1 MGSSSR
7 QYGPH
12 FEGPCRWSI
21 DSLPLL
27 LATPPILVNGEDTM
41 ACKQCQGIERFF
53 DQKEADKDLAA
64 YRKKGPAA
72 TTQMLVDAIT
82 AQGVD
87 GGSLL
92 DIGGGVGAI
101 QNELLGAG
109 IKSAVSVDA
118 STAYARVAEQEAE
131 RQGHADR
138 ISRHHG
144 DFVDAAPN
152 LDDAD
157 VVTLDR
163 VICCYH
169 DVQNLVGLSSQ
180 KAKRVYAL
188 VFPRENLL
196 SKLGFGV
203 KTCSLGCDGAP
214 SASSSTQPRSSNP
227 SSRPTACAA
236 SPTTRPDSGRLW
248 SIPASNKTAAQRR
261 YGAARAKLS

>member
-1 MGSSSR
+1 
-7 QYGPH
+7 
-12 FEGPCRWSI
+12 
-21 DSLPLL
+21 L
-27 LATPPILVNGEDTM
+27 
-41 ACKQCQGIERFF
+41 ACKQCQGIEEFF
-53 DQKEADKDLAA
+53 DQKEADKDLAT
-64 YRKKGPAA
+64 YRKKGPDA
-72 TTQMLVDAIT
+72 TTRMLVDAIVS
-82 AQGVD
+82 QGVD

-92 DIGGGVGAI
+92 DIGGGVGAV

-109 IKSAVSVDA
+109 IKTAVSVDA
-118 STAYARVAEQEAE
+118 STAYARVAANEAE

-169 DVQNLVGLSSQ
+169 DMQKLVGLSSQ
-180 KAKRVYAL
+180 KAKRIYAV

-203 KTCSLGCDGAP
+203 FNVFFRLK
-214 SASSSTQPRSSNP
+214 RSSF
-227 SSRPTACAA
+227 RIFIHPTSVIEALVEGNGLRRH
-236 SPTTRPDSGRLW
+236 SYRKTRMW
-248 SIPASNKTAAQRR
+248 QVVVYARR
-261 YGAARAKLS
+261 

>member
-1 MGSSSR
+1 
-7 QYGPH
+7 
-12 FEGPCRWSI
+12 
-21 DSLPLL
+21 
-27 LATPPILVNGEDTM
+27 M

-203 KTCSLGCDGAP
+203 FNMFFRLRRSLFRIFIHPTSVIESLIEANGLRRQSYHKT
-214 SASSSTQPRSSNP
+214 
-227 SSRPTACAA
+227 
-236 SPTTRPDSGRLW
+236 RLW
-248 SIPASNKTAAQRR
+248 QVVVYTRVQ
-261 YGAARAKLS
+261 

>member
-1 MGSSSR
+1 
-7 QYGPH
+7 
-12 FEGPCRWSI
+12 
-21 DSLPLL
+21 
-27 LATPPILVNGEDTM
+27 M
-41 ACKQCQGIERFF
+41 ACNQCRGIEEFF

-72 TTQMLVDAIT
+72 TTQMLVDAIVG
-82 AQGVD
+82 QGVD

-101 QNELLGAG
+101 QNALLGAG
-109 IKSAVSVDA
+109 IETAVSVDA
-118 STAYARVAEQEAE
+118 SSSYARVAAQEAE
-131 RQGHADR
+131 RQGHTDR

-152 LDDAD
+152 LEEAD

-169 DVQNLVGLSSQ
+169 DVQKLVGLSSQ
-180 KAKRVYAL
+180 KAKRLYAV

-203 KTCSLGCDGAP
+203 VNVFFRLR
-214 SASSSTQPRSSNP
+214 RSSF
-227 SSRPTACAA
+227 RIFIHPTSVIEGLVEANGLRRQ
-236 SPTTRPDSGRLW
+236 SYRKTRLW
-248 SIPASNKTAAQRR
+248 QVVVYERR
-261 YGAARAKLS
+261 